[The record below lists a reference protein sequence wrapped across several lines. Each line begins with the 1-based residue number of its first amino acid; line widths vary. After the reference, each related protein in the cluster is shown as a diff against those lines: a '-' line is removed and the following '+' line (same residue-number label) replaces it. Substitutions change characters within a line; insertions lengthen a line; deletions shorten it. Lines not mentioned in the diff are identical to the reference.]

1 MSNYQ
6 IKLSSLP
13 MESVM
18 ANLAD
23 QKLRGNPWG
32 SLKQKAEG
40 EIWALTAEPIQV
52 QDAWQVHII
61 LCDGGDVFFFK
72 RLMPPRTCGL
82 VPAQQPALSL
92 SGTTA
97 KQRFRS
103 TRLSTA
109 AWRASSPMSCWSPK
123 ASDQPAEPHS
133 PVSKPWLL
141 GAQQFLSSSQPSPQP
156 CKPTSN
162 HCQIPLI

>member
-1 MSNYQ
+1 
-6 IKLSSLP
+6 
-13 MESVM
+13 MESIM

-23 QKLRGNPWG
+23 QKLRGNTWG

-40 EIWALTAEPIQV
+40 EMWALTPEPVQV
-52 QDAWQVHII
+52 QDARQMPII
-61 LCDGGDVFFFK
+61 LCDVGDVFFFK

-82 VPAQQPALSL
+82 VPAQQPALTW
-92 SGTTA
+92 SGTTVR
-97 KQRFRS
+97 QRFRS

-109 AWRASSPMSCWSPK
+109 PWRASSTMSCWSPK
-123 ASDQPAEPHS
+123 ASDQPAEPRS

-141 GAQQFLSSSQPSPQP
+141 GARQLLSSSQPSLQP

>member
-1 MSNYQ
+1 
-6 IKLSSLP
+6 
-13 MESVM
+13 MESVL

-23 QKLRGNPWG
+23 QKLRGNAWG

-40 EIWALTAEPIQV
+40 EVWAVTAEPIRV
-52 QDAWQVHII
+52 QGAWQVPII
-61 LCDGGDVFFFK
+61 LCDVGDVFFFFK

-82 VPAQQPALSL
+82 VPAQQPALTS
-92 SGTTA
+92 SGTTV
-97 KQRFRS
+97 KQRFKS

-109 AWRASSPMSCWSPK
+109 PWQASSTMSCWSLK

-133 PVSKPWLL
+133 PVSKPWLP
-141 GAQQFLSSSQPSPQP
+141 GARQFPSSSQRSPQP